1 MTYATQGDPEN
12 QSSQS
17 QPPTAPGIQDGLAS
31 VDALGEVPGA
41 NFGTFFWVEP
51 FCARRVAISEMSLSR
66 PLCCTS
72 YAVFRSES
80 PNVSCEQNLFEH
92 PGQGPRKQKVVEGGP
107 QSIGRGARQETF
119 SQPGDPWRPP
129 ENDARIQHSWGDAG
143 TCRKTI
149 HDVCSARGEGDPGE
163 QRETAHDVC
172 NRIRP
177 RKPHHSLVGRGVR
190 KDVFLATDHTTLA
203 SQGGPWRPRKATRDL
218 RNTVGGFG
226 KRPTTYATQGDPENH
241 PTVPPG
247 TTTGN
252 HGGQST
258 SQGPRKPKVAD
269 GGPESVGLGA
279 RKEALFAAA
288 HEKRRTTFETQR
300 FGASENGVFL
310 SSLRSLPWR
319 REHPQT
325 HALTGPRVTHLQ
337 VFRPWP
343 SKTVFSH
350 VPVLS
355 PSSGCFPGE
364 RAHTNAFPFVL

>member
-1 MTYATQGDPEN
+1 MVPSLSAGVLDKRLSRNRATRGEPRRTTRVFSTAGAMQGHAGKRFTMCAAQGGGATQEN
-12 QSSQS
+12 SAKRH
-17 QPPTAPGIQDGLAS
+17 TMYAIEFGPGGHTT
-31 VDALGEVPGA
+31 V
-41 NFGTFFWVEP
+41 
-51 FCARRVAISEMSLSR
+51 LS
-66 PLCCTS
+66 
-72 YAVFRSES
+72 AGVF
-80 PNVSCEQNLFEH
+80 
-92 PGQGPRKQKVVEGGP
+92 
-107 QSIGRGARQETF
+107 
-119 SQPGDPWRPP
+119 
-129 ENDARIQHSWGDAG
+129 EN
-143 TCRKTI
+143 
-149 HDVCSARGEGDPGE
+149 
-163 QRETAHDVC
+163 
-172 NRIRP
+172 
-177 RKPHHSLVGRGVR
+177 
-190 KDVFLATDHTTLA
+190 VFLATDHTTLA

-258 SQGPRKPKVAD
+258 SQGPQKPKVAD